1 MIAKIIVLI
10 ISLIVLM
17 ALLQS
22 QAGIWWF
29 IGFLILTLAVINFI
43 ESD

>member
-10 ISLIVLM
+10 ISLIVLLI
-17 ALLQS
+17 LLQNQVS
-22 QAGIWWF
+22 IWWF
-29 IGFLILTLAVINFI
+29 IGFLVITLAVINFI